1 MNYTDALRRLRQRRN
16 PEDLMIKEAYAHIE
30 EDEAIR
36 YIIGAMAEI
45 DPNYTR
51 KTYSEAEPVQN
62 QITAGLERHSLGAEY
77 RYQGSI
83 TKNTHIR
90 AYSDIDVLTLEKRFH
105 TLENPQVPPNP
116 YKGDPV
122 ADLCQLREICD
133 QTLRAAFSKANIDS
147 SGARSLKISGGSL
160 AREVDV
166 VPANW
171 FNTNKYAESSNEV
184 FRGIHILNYPARARE
199 KDTPFIHG
207 AILNVRDGKFE
218 GNVRRL
224 IRLSKSLKY
233 DSGRNDV
240 PSSYDIEALVY
251 NMSDD
256 HLLFQRGQELQLA
269 AACQRWLGMVKDS
282 SVLRDSLYVPDGHR
296 QIFAEGKATQAQVA
310 GLHDEYSKL
319 LRDVEQG
326 LTRSFRKLAE
336 TRINFP
342 EY

>member
-1 MNYTDALRRLRQRRN
+1 MDYTEALRRLRQRRN
-16 PEDLMIKEAYAHIE
+16 PEDLMIKEAYAHIA
-30 EDEAIR
+30 EDEPIR
-36 YIIGAMAEI
+36 YVIGAMAEI
-45 DPNYTR
+45 DPDYTR
-51 KTYSEAEPVQN
+51 KTYSEAERVQN
-62 QITAGLERHSLGAEY
+62 QITTGLQRHSLGVEY

-105 TLENPQVPPNP
+105 SLENPQVPPYP

-122 ADLCQLREICD
+122 ADLCQIREICD
-133 QTLRAAFSKANIDS
+133 ETLRSAFPKADVDS
-147 SGARSLKISGGSL
+147 SGARSIKISGGSL

-171 FNTNKYAESSNEV
+171 YNTNKYAETSNEL
-184 FRGIHILNYPARARE
+184 FRGIHILNYPARERE
-199 KDTPFIHG
+199 KDTPFVHG
-207 AILNVRDGKFE
+207 AILSVRDDGFE

-240 PSSYDIEALVY
+240 PSSYDIESLIFR
-251 NMSDD
+251 MPDD
-256 HLLFQRGQELQLA
+256 HLAFARGQELQLA
-269 AACQRWLGMVKDS
+269 AACRRWLGVVKDDAA
-282 SVLRDSLYVPDGHR
+282 LRESLYVPDGHR
-296 QIFAEGKATQAQVA
+296 KIFAEGKATQVQVS

-336 TRINFP
+336 ARIKYP
-342 EY
+342 EN